1 MPSKFF
7 SFRKCFTVMA
17 ILILIR
23 YISHMQILW
32 EIQKMEKVITEARNH
47 LFCCGNVFRDLK
59 LFVIKLIYKSE
70 EISCTNRRT
79 AK

>member
-1 MPSKFF
+1 
-7 SFRKCFTVMA
+7 
-17 ILILIR
+17 
-23 YISHMQILW
+23 MQILW
-32 EIQKMEKVITEARNH
+32 EIKKMEKVITEARNH
-47 LFCCGNVFRDLK
+47 LFCCGNVFRDLA